1 MRKRVFFLILLFQKT
16 SVMDYNQYLTK
27 AMQWAKEAG
36 DVTLRYFRN
45 PELKSVT
52 KQNDFDV
59 LTEADKAAEKVI
71 MDNIRPGISLPLHTF
86 GRERH
91 DYCLRQRMAVGDRPT
106 RRHNQFQAG
115 PAGLLHFHRSATQW
129 RDCSRSGVC
138 PLSRRDVSRGKGFGC
153 ISQRPQAALRSKR
166 QTVDYGSSH
175 RHAI

>member
-71 MDNIRPGISLPLHTF
+71 MDNIR
-86 GRERH
+86 REF
-91 DYCLRQRMAVGDRPT
+91 P
-106 RRHNQFQAG
+106 
-115 PAGLLHFHRSATQW
+115 
-129 RDCSRSGVC
+129 
-138 PLSRRDVSRGKGFGC
+138 
-153 ISQRPQAALRSKR
+153 
-166 QTVDYGSSH
+166 SH
-175 RHAI
+175 SIL